1 MSRKTVSL
9 LLAIVMTAY
18 MLTGCGKKAV
28 SDETGTPDD
37 AYTETEEEAWTD
49 EPVDTEADS
58 DGSYQESAGEGSA
71 DLENGRQSHEQ
82 KYESETTGADVYNSS
97 ESASM
102 KESMA
107 EDYAMPRYE
116 EDYAPYNGE
125 EYSNTEE
132 NPFYTVKE
140 NPLSTFSADVDT
152 ASYTNVR
159 RMIREGYYIDEI
171 PADAV
176 RIEEM
181 LNYFSYDLKRPD
193 GKIPFGV
200 TTEVADCPWNKNSEL
215 FMVGISTKE
224 IDFSE
229 APSSNLV
236 FLLDVSGSMGD
247 EDKLPLLQKSFS
259 MLTDNLTGKD
269 RVSIVTYASD
279 VQVILDG
286 AKGNDKDRILSAING
301 LFADGGTNG
310 GDGILTAYDLA
321 EDYFIKGGNNRII
334 LATDGDLNIGL
345 TSERELEELI
355 TRKKE
360 SGIFL
365 SVLGF
370 GTGNLKDNKMELLAD
385 KGNGNYSYID
395 CEREARKVLVKEMGA
410 TLMTVAK
417 DVKFQVE
424 FNPQM
429 VESYRLI
436 GYENRVMDDFDFKD
450 DTKDAGEIGAGHSM
464 IALYEIVPAGNSVKD
479 GKDSIALKYQDDYV
493 TNTSKSNTNDTV
505 RKAGKDK
512 EYCTVKIRYKEPD
525 ESKSRESE
533 YPVKG
538 SAYTQSPSR
547 DLQFAACVA
556 QFGMLLKNS
565 RYANDT
571 SVEDVI
577 DRLSEMDLKDTYR
590 MEFYM
595 LVKQAGGYRGYSE
608 SQNF

>member
-1 MSRKTVSL
+1 MSRKIVSL
-9 LLAIVMTAY
+9 LLAIVMTAS
-18 MLTGCGKKAV
+18 MLTGCGKKAAL
-28 SDETGTPDD
+28 DETGTSDD
-37 AYTETEEEAWTD
+37 TYTEEGTLTD
-49 EPVDTEADS
+49 EVVDEEYDS
-58 DGSYQESAGEGSA
+58 DGAYQESMENGSA
-71 DLENGRQSHEQ
+71 DLENGRQSEEN
-82 KYESETTGADVYNSS
+82 KYKSEAAEADVYAD
-97 ESASM
+97 SAAM
-102 KESMA
+102 KESLA
-107 EDYAMPRYE
+107 EDYDVPRYAD
-116 EDYAPYNGE
+116 DYVPYNGE

-132 NPFYTVKE
+132 NPFYSVKE

-152 ASYTNVR
+152 ASYTNIR

-171 PADAV
+171 PAGAV

-181 LNYFSYDLKRPD
+181 LNYFSYDLKRP
-193 GKIPFGV
+193 GGNTPFGV
-200 TTEVADCPWNKNSEL
+200 TTEVADCPWNRSSEL

-224 IDFSE
+224 IDFSK
-229 APSSNLV
+229 APPSNLV
-236 FLLDVSGSMGD
+236 FLLDVSGSMSD

-286 AKGNDKDRILSAING
+286 AKGSDKDRILGAING
-301 LFADGGTNG
+301 LFAEGGTNG
-310 GDGILTAYDLA
+310 GEGIQTAYDLA

-345 TSERELEELI
+345 TSEEELEALI
-355 TRKKE
+355 TKKKE

-370 GTGNLKDNKMELLAD
+370 GTGNIKDNKMELLAD

-395 CEREARKVLVKEMGA
+395 SEREARKVLVKEMGA

-424 FNPQM
+424 FNPEI

-464 IALYEIVPAGNSVKD
+464 IALYEIVPARNSAKG

-493 TNTSKSNTNDTV
+493 TNTSQSKTED
-505 RKAGKDK
+505 KASHEIGKNS

-525 ESKSRESE
+525 QTKSRESE

-538 SAYTQSPSR
+538 SDYTQKPSQ

-565 RYANDT
+565 RYAND
-571 SVEDVI
+571 SNIEDVI
-577 DRLSEMDLKDTYR
+577 DRLSELDLRDEYR
-590 MEFYM
+590 KEFYI
-595 LVKQAGGYRGYSE
+595 LVKQAGGYRGYLE
-608 SQNF
+608 VEDF

>member
-1 MSRKTVSL
+1 MSRKIVSL
-9 LLAIVMTAY
+9 LLAIVMTAS
-18 MLTGCGKKAV
+18 MLTGCGKKAA
-28 SDETGTPDD
+28 SDETGTSNDT
-37 AYTETEEEAWTD
+37 YTEEEALTD
-49 EPVDTEADS
+49 EVVDEEYDS
-58 DGSYQESAGEGSA
+58 DGAYQESMEDGSA
-71 DLENGRQSHEQ
+71 DLENSRQSEEN
-82 KYESETTGADVYNSS
+82 KYKSEAAGADVYNSAD
-97 ESASM
+97 SAAM
-102 KESMA
+102 KESLA
-107 EDYAMPRYE
+107 EDYDVPRYAD
-116 EDYAPYNGE
+116 DYVPYSGE

-132 NPFYTVKE
+132 NPFYSVKE

-152 ASYTNVR
+152 ASYTNIR

-171 PADAV
+171 PTGAV

-181 LNYFSYDLKRPD
+181 LNYFSYDLKRP
-193 GKIPFGV
+193 GGSTPFGV
-200 TTEVADCPWNKNSEL
+200 TTEVADCPWNRSSEL

-224 IDFSE
+224 IDFSK
-229 APSSNLV
+229 APPSNLV
-236 FLLDVSGSMGD
+236 FLLDVSGSMSD

-286 AKGNDKDRILSAING
+286 AKGSDKDRILGAING
-301 LFADGGTNG
+301 LFAEGGTNG
-310 GDGILTAYDLA
+310 GEGIQTAYDLA

-345 TSERELEELI
+345 TSEEELEALI
-355 TRKKE
+355 TKKKE

-370 GTGNLKDNKMELLAD
+370 GTGNIKDNKMELLAD

-395 CEREARKVLVKEMGA
+395 SEREARKVLVKEMGA

-424 FNPQM
+424 FNPEI

-464 IALYEIVPAGNSVKD
+464 IALYEIVPARNSAKG

-493 TNTSKSNTNDTV
+493 TNTSQSKKED
-505 RKAGKDK
+505 KASHEIGKNS

-525 ESKSRESE
+525 QTKSRESE

-538 SAYTQSPSR
+538 SDYTQRPSQ

-565 RYANDT
+565 RYAND
-571 SVEDVI
+571 SNIEDVI
-577 DRLSEMDLKDTYR
+577 DRLSELDLRDEYR
-590 MEFYM
+590 KEFYI
-595 LVKQAGGYRGYSE
+595 LVKQAGGYRGYLGVE
-608 SQNF
+608 DF

>member
-1 MSRKTVSL
+1 MSRKIVSL
-9 LLAIVMTAY
+9 LLAIVMTAS
-18 MLTGCGKKAV
+18 MLTGCGKKAA
-28 SDETGTPDD
+28 SDETATSDD
-37 AYTETEEEAWTD
+37 TYTEEGTLTD
-49 EPVDTEADS
+49 EVVDAEYDQDGTAGNDEA
-58 DGSYQESAGEGSA
+58 EGSA
-71 DLENGRQSHEQ
+71 DLENSRQSEEN
-82 KYESETTGADVYNSS
+82 KYKSEAAGADVYNSAD
-97 ESASM
+97 SAAM
-102 KESMA
+102 KESLA
-107 EDYAMPRYE
+107 EDYDMPRYAD
-116 EDYAPYNGE
+116 DYVPYNGE

-132 NPFYTVKE
+132 NPFYSVKE

-152 ASYTNVR
+152 ASYTNIR

-171 PADAV
+171 PARAV

-181 LNYFSYDLKRPD
+181 LNYFSYDLKRP
-193 GKIPFGV
+193 GGSTPFGV
-200 TTEVADCPWNKNSEL
+200 TTEVADCPWNRSSEL

-224 IDFSE
+224 IDFSK
-229 APSSNLV
+229 APPSNLV
-236 FLLDVSGSMGD
+236 FLLDVSGSMSD

-286 AKGNDKDRILSAING
+286 AKGSDKDRILGAING
-301 LFADGGTNG
+301 LFAQGGTNG
-310 GDGILTAYDLA
+310 GEGIQTAYDLA

-345 TSERELEELI
+345 TSEEELEALI
-355 TRKKE
+355 TKKKE

-370 GTGNLKDNKMELLAD
+370 GTGNIKDNKMELLAD

-395 CEREARKVLVKEMGA
+395 SEREARKVLVKEMGA

-424 FNPQM
+424 FNPEI

-464 IALYEIVPAGNSVKD
+464 IALYEIVPARNSAKG

-493 TNTSKSNTNDTV
+493 TNTSQSKTED
-505 RKAGKDK
+505 KASHEIGKNS

-525 ESKSRESE
+525 QTKSRESE

-538 SAYTQSPSR
+538 SDYTQKPSQ

-565 RYANDT
+565 RYAND
-571 SVEDVI
+571 SNIEDVI
-577 DRLSEMDLKDTYR
+577 DRLSELDLRDEYR
-590 MEFYM
+590 KEFYI
-595 LVKQAGGYRGYSE
+595 LVKQAGGYRGYLE
-608 SQNF
+608 VEDF

>member
-1 MSRKTVSL
+1 MSRKIVSL
-9 LLAIVMTAY
+9 LLAIVMTAS
-18 MLTGCGKKAV
+18 MLTGCGKKAA
-28 SDETGTPDD
+28 SDETATSDD
-37 AYTETEEEAWTD
+37 TYTEEGTLTD
-49 EPVDTEADS
+49 EVVDAEYDS
-58 DGSYQESAGEGSA
+58 DGAYQESMEDGSA
-71 DLENGRQSHEQ
+71 DLENGRQSKES
-82 KYESETTGADVYNSS
+82 KYESEAAGADVYNSAD
-97 ESASM
+97 SAAM
-102 KESMA
+102 KESPA
-107 EDYAMPRYE
+107 EDYAVPRYAD
-116 EDYAPYNGE
+116 DYVPYNGE

-132 NPFYTVKE
+132 NSFYSVKE

-152 ASYTNVR
+152 ASYTNIR

-171 PADAV
+171 PAGAV

-193 GKIPFGV
+193 GSTPFGV
-200 TTEVADCPWNKNSEL
+200 TTEVADCPWNRSSEL

-229 APSSNLV
+229 AAPSNLV
-236 FLLDVSGSMGD
+236 FLLDVSGSMSD

-286 AKGNDKDRILSAING
+286 AKGSDKDRILGAING
-301 LFADGGTNG
+301 LFAEGGTNG
-310 GDGILTAYDLA
+310 GEGIQTAYDLA

-345 TSERELEELI
+345 TSEEELEALI
-355 TRKKE
+355 TKKKE

-370 GTGNLKDNKMELLAD
+370 GTGNIKDNKMELLAD

-395 CEREARKVLVKEMGA
+395 SEREARKVLVKEMGA

-424 FNPQM
+424 FNPEI

-464 IALYEIVPAGNSVKD
+464 IALYEIVPARNSAKG

-493 TNTSKSNTNDTV
+493 TNTSRSKTED
-505 RKAGKDK
+505 KASHGIGKNS

-525 ESKSRESE
+525 QTKSRESE

-538 SAYTQSPSR
+538 SDYTQKPSQ

-565 RYANDT
+565 RYAND
-571 SVEDVI
+571 SNIEDVI
-577 DRLSEMDLKDTYR
+577 DRLSELDLRDEYR
-590 MEFYM
+590 KEFYI
-595 LVKQAGGYRGYSE
+595 LVKQAGGYRGYLE
-608 SQNF
+608 VEDF

>member
-1 MSRKTVSL
+1 MSRKIVSL
-9 LLAIVMTAY
+9 LLAIVMTAS
-18 MLTGCGKKAV
+18 MLTGCGKKAA
-28 SDETGTPDD
+28 SDETGTSDD
-37 AYTETEEEAWTD
+37 TYTEEDVLPDNEVGTQEDWTD
-49 EPVDTEADS
+49 WNSGAD
-58 DGSYQESAGEGSA
+58 GSA
-71 DLENGRQSHEQ
+71 DLGNSGQSG
-82 KYESETTGADVYNSS
+82 KYESEAAGADVYNSADIAATA
-97 ESASM
+97 ESVV
-102 KESMA
+102 
-107 EDYAMPRYE
+107 EDYDMPRYAD
-116 EDYAPYNGE
+116 DYVPYNGE
-125 EYSNTEE
+125 EYNDTEE
-132 NPFYTVKE
+132 NPFYSVKE

-152 ASYTNVR
+152 ASYTNIR

-171 PADAV
+171 PAGAV

-193 GKIPFGV
+193 GSSPFGV
-200 TTEVADCPWNKNSEL
+200 TTEVADCPWNRSSEL

-229 APSSNLV
+229 AAPSNLV
-236 FLLDVSGSMGD
+236 FLLDVSGSMSD

-286 AKGNDKDRILSAING
+286 AKGSDKDRILSAING
-301 LFADGGTNG
+301 LFAEGGTNG
-310 GDGILTAYDLA
+310 GDGIQTAYGLA

-355 TRKKE
+355 TKKKE

-370 GTGNLKDNKMELLAD
+370 GTGNIKDNKMELLAD

-395 CEREARKVLVKEMGA
+395 SEREARKVLVREMGA

-424 FNPQM
+424 FNPEI

-464 IALYEIVPAGNSVKD
+464 IALYEIVPAKGMAKN
-479 GKDSIALKYQDDYV
+479 GKDSIPLKYQDDYV
-493 TNTSKSNTNDTV
+493 TNMSESKQPGYEI
-505 RKAGKDK
+505 GKNS
-512 EYCTVKIRYKEPD
+512 EYCTVKIRYKELD
-525 ESKSRESE
+525 QTKSRESE

-538 SAYTQSPSR
+538 SDYTKRPSQ

-565 RYANDT
+565 RYAND
-571 SVEDVI
+571 SSIEDVL
-577 DRLSEMDLKDTYR
+577 DRLAELDLRDEYR
-590 MEFYM
+590 KEFYL
-595 LVKQAGGYRGYSE
+595 LVKQAGGYRGY
-608 SQNF
+608 

>member
-1 MSRKTVSL
+1 MSRKIVSL
-9 LLAIVMTAY
+9 LLAIVMTAS
-18 MLTGCGKKAV
+18 MLTGCGKKMD

-37 AYTETEEEAWTD
+37 TYTEEEVLTD
-49 EPVDTEADS
+49 EAVDAEYDS
-58 DGSYQESAGEGSA
+58 DGTCQESGEKGSA
-71 DLENGRQSHEQ
+71 DLENGRQGDEH
-82 KYESETTGADVYNSS
+82 KYESEAAGADVYNSA
-97 ESASM
+97 ESTSM
-102 KESMA
+102 KDSMA
-107 EDYAMPRYE
+107 EDYAMPWYE
-116 EDYAPYNGE
+116 DDYAPYNGE

-132 NPFYTVKE
+132 NPFYSVKE

-152 ASYTNVR
+152 ASYTNIR

-171 PADAV
+171 PSGAV

-193 GKIPFGV
+193 GSTPFGV
-200 TTEVADCPWNKNSEL
+200 TTEVADCPWNRNSEL

-236 FLLDVSGSMGD
+236 FLLDVSGSMSD

-279 VQVILDG
+279 VKVILDG
-286 AKGNDKDRILSAING
+286 AKGSDKDRILGAING
-301 LFADGGTNG
+301 LFAEGGTNG
-310 GDGILTAYDLA
+310 GEGIQTAYDLA

-345 TSERELEELI
+345 TSEEELEALI
-355 TRKKE
+355 TKKKE

-370 GTGNLKDNKMELLAD
+370 GTGNIKDNKMELLAD

-395 CEREARKVLVKEMGA
+395 SEREARKVLVKEMGA

-464 IALYEIVPAGNSVKD
+464 IALYEIVPAKD
-479 GKDSIALKYQDDYV
+479 STKSGKDSIALKYQDDYV
-493 TNTSKSNTNDTV
+493 TNTSKSNKKDDTAH
-505 RKAGKDK
+505 KAGKDN

-525 ESKSRESE
+525 KNKSRESE

-538 SAYTQSPSR
+538 SSYTQRPSQ

-565 RYANDT
+565 RYANDS
-571 SVEDVI
+571 SVVDVI
-577 DRLSEMDLKDTYR
+577 DRLSELDLNDEYR
-590 MEFYM
+590 KEFYI
-595 LVKQAGGYRGYSE
+595 LVKQAGGYRGYLE
-608 SQNF
+608 PQNF

>member
-1 MSRKTVSL
+1 MRKKTVSL
-9 LLAIVMTAY
+9 LLAIVMTASI
-18 MLTGCGKKAV
+18 LTGCGKKTA

-37 AYTETEEEAWTD
+37 ACTETEEEAWTD
-49 EPVDTEADS
+49 EPVDTEDDS

-71 DLENGRQSHEQ
+71 DLENGRKSDEQ
-82 KYESETTGADVYNSS
+82 KYESESQAAGADVYNSS

-107 EDYAMPRYE
+107 EGYAMPRYE

-132 NPFYTVKE
+132 SPFYTVKE

-193 GKIPFGV
+193 GKTPFGV
-200 TTEVADCPWNKNSEL
+200 TTEVADCPWNKSSEL

-301 LFADGGTNG
+301 LFAEGGTNG

-321 EDYFIKGGNNRII
+321 EDYFIEGGNNRII

-355 TRKKE
+355 TQKKE

-464 IALYEIVPAGNSVKD
+464 IALYEIVPAGDSAKD
-479 GKDSIALKYQDDYV
+479 EKDSIALKYQDDYV
-493 TNTSKSNTNDTV
+493 SNTSKSNTDDTA

-525 ESKSRESE
+525 KSKSRESE

-538 SAYTQSPSR
+538 NAYTQRPSQ

-556 QFGMLLKNS
+556 QFGLLLKNS
-565 RYANDT
+565 RYVNDT

-595 LVKQAGGYRGYSE
+595 LVKQAGGY
-608 SQNF
+608 

>member
-1 MSRKTVSL
+1 MSRKIVSV
-9 LLAIVMTAY
+9 LLAIVMTAS
-18 MLTGCGKKAV
+18 MLTGCGKKAAT
-28 SDETGTPDD
+28 DETGTSDD
-37 AYTETEEEAWTD
+37 AYTEEPVLTD
-49 EPVDTEADS
+49 EAVDADYDS
-58 DGSYQESAGEGSA
+58 DGTYQESGEEGSA
-71 DLENGRQSHEQ
+71 DLENGMQSDEQ
-82 KYESETTGADVYNSS
+82 KYESEAAGADVYNSA
-97 ESASM
+97 ESTSM

-116 EDYAPYNGE
+116 DDYAPYNGE

-132 NPFYTVKE
+132 NSFYSVKE

-152 ASYTNVR
+152 ASYTNIR
-159 RMIREGYYIDEI
+159 RMIREGYCIDAI

-193 GKIPFGV
+193 GSTPFGV
-200 TTEVADCPWNKNSEL
+200 TTEVADCPWNRSSEL
-215 FMVGISTKE
+215 FMVGISTEE

-286 AKGNDKDRILSAING
+286 ARGNDKDRILSAING

-345 TSERELEELI
+345 TSESELEELI
-355 TRKKE
+355 TQKKE

-395 CEREARKVLVKEMGA
+395 SEREARKVLIKEMGA

-464 IALYEIVPAGNSVKD
+464 IALYEIVPAGDLAKD
-479 GKDSIALKYQDDYV
+479 DDSIALKYQDDYV
-493 TNTSKSNTNDTV
+493 TNTSKSDTNDDRS

-525 ESKSRESE
+525 KSKSRESE

-538 SAYTQSPSR
+538 SAYTKRPSQ

-565 RYANDT
+565 RYANDS

-577 DRLSEMDLKDTYR
+577 DRLSELDLADEYR
-590 MEFYM
+590 MEFYL
-595 LVKQAGGYRGYSE
+595 LVKKAGGYRGYLE
-608 SQNF
+608 P

>member
-1 MSRKTVSL
+1 MMSRKIVSL
-9 LLAIVMTAY
+9 LLAIVMTAS
-18 MLTGCGKKAV
+18 MLTGCGKRAD
-28 SDETGTPDD
+28 SDETATSDD
-37 AYTETEEEAWTD
+37 TYTEEEAVTD
-49 EPVDTEADS
+49 NAADAEYTQDWADGNEEAD
-58 DGSYQESAGEGSA
+58 GSA
-71 DLENGRQSHEQ
+71 DIENGSENEEY
-82 KYESETTGADVYNSS
+82 KYESEAAGADVYNSAD
-97 ESASM
+97 SASM
-102 KESMA
+102 KESLA
-107 EDYAMPRYE
+107 EDYDVPRYAD
-116 EDYAPYNGE
+116 DYVPYNGE
-125 EYSNTEE
+125 EYSHTEE
-132 NPFYTVKE
+132 NPFYSAKE
-140 NPLSTFSADVDT
+140 SPLSTFSADVDT
-152 ASYTNVR
+152 ASYANIR
-159 RMIREGYYIDEI
+159 RMIKEGYYIDEI
-171 PADAV
+171 PAEAV

-193 GKIPFGV
+193 GSTPFGV
-200 TTEVADCPWNKNSEL
+200 TTEVADCPWNRSSEL
-215 FMVGISTKE
+215 LMVGISTKE

-229 APSSNLV
+229 AAPSNLV
-236 FLLDVSGSMGD
+236 FLLDVSGSMSD

-286 AKGNDKDRILSAING
+286 AKGSDKDRILSAING
-301 LFADGGTNG
+301 LFAEGGTNG
-310 GDGILTAYDLA
+310 GDGIQTAYDLA

-345 TSERELEELI
+345 TSEEELEALI
-355 TRKKE
+355 TKKKE

-370 GTGNLKDNKMELLAD
+370 GTGNIKDNKMELLAD

-395 CEREARKVLVKEMGA
+395 SEREARKVLVKEMGA

-424 FNPQM
+424 FNPDI

-464 IALYEIVPAGNSVKD
+464 IALYEIVPAKASAKY

-493 TNTSKSNTNDTV
+493 TSTSQSKTGDKISYEI
-505 RKAGKDK
+505 GKNS

-525 ESKSRESE
+525 QKKSRENE

-538 SAYTQSPSR
+538 SAYTQKPSK

-565 RYANDT
+565 RYAND
-571 SVEDVI
+571 SNIEDVI
-577 DRLSEMDLKDTYR
+577 DRLSELDLRDEYR
-590 MEFYM
+590 KEFYT
-595 LVKQAGGYRGYSE
+595 LVKKAGGYREY
-608 SQNF
+608 

>member
-1 MSRKTVSL
+1 MSRKIVSL
-9 LLAIVMTAY
+9 LLAIVMTAS
-18 MLTGCGKKAV
+18 MLTGCGKKAA
-28 SDETGTPDD
+28 SDETATSNDT
-37 AYTETEEEAWTD
+37 YTEEGALTDNEVDAEYDQDWTAGNDEA
-49 EPVDTEADS
+49 V
-58 DGSYQESAGEGSA
+58 GSA
-71 DLENGRQSHEQ
+71 DLENGRQREEN
-82 KYESETTGADVYNSS
+82 KYKSEAAEADVYNSAD
-97 ESASM
+97 SAAM
-102 KESMA
+102 KESLA
-107 EDYAMPRYE
+107 EDYDVPRYAD
-116 EDYAPYNGE
+116 DYVSYSGE

-132 NPFYTVKE
+132 NPFYSVKE

-152 ASYTNVR
+152 ASYTNIR

-171 PADAV
+171 PSGAV

-181 LNYFSYDLKRPD
+181 LNYFSYDLKRP
-193 GKIPFGV
+193 GGSTPFGV
-200 TTEVADCPWNKNSEL
+200 TTEVADCPWNRSSEL

-224 IDFSE
+224 IDFSKA
-229 APSSNLV
+229 APSNLV
-236 FLLDVSGSMGD
+236 FLLDVSGSMSD

-286 AKGNDKDRILSAING
+286 AKGSDKDRILGAING
-301 LFADGGTNG
+301 LFAEGGTNG
-310 GDGILTAYDLA
+310 GEGIQTAYDLA

-345 TSERELEELI
+345 TSEEELEALI
-355 TRKKE
+355 TNKKE

-370 GTGNLKDNKMELLAD
+370 GTGNIKDNKMELLAD

-395 CEREARKVLVKEMGA
+395 SEREARKVLVKEMGA

-424 FNPQM
+424 FNPEI

-464 IALYEIVPAGNSVKD
+464 IALYEIVPARNSAKG

-493 TNTSKSNTNDTV
+493 TNTSRS
-505 RKAGKDK
+505 KAEDKASREIGKNS

-525 ESKSRESE
+525 QTKSRESE

-538 SAYTQSPSR
+538 SDYTQKPSQ

-565 RYANDT
+565 RYAND
-571 SVEDVI
+571 SNIEDVI
-577 DRLSEMDLKDTYR
+577 DRLSELDLRDEYR
-590 MEFYM
+590 KEFYI
-595 LVKQAGGYRGYSE
+595 LVKQAGGYRGYLE
-608 SQNF
+608 VEDF

>member
-1 MSRKTVSL
+1 MSRKIVSL
-9 LLAIVMTAY
+9 LLAIVMTAS
-18 MLTGCGKKAV
+18 MLTGCGKKAAL
-28 SDETGTPDD
+28 DETGTSDD
-37 AYTETEEEAWTD
+37 TYTEEGTLTD
-49 EPVDTEADS
+49 EVVDEEYDS
-58 DGSYQESAGEGSA
+58 DGAYQESMENGSA
-71 DLENGRQSHEQ
+71 DLENGRQSEEN
-82 KYESETTGADVYNSS
+82 KYKSEAAEADVYAD
-97 ESASM
+97 SAAM
-102 KESMA
+102 KESLA
-107 EDYAMPRYE
+107 EDYDVPRYAD
-116 EDYAPYNGE
+116 DYVPYNGE

-132 NPFYTVKE
+132 NPFYSVKE

-152 ASYTNVR
+152 ASYTNIR

-171 PADAV
+171 PAGAV

-181 LNYFSYDLKRPD
+181 LNYFSYDLKRP
-193 GKIPFGV
+193 GGNTPFGV
-200 TTEVADCPWNKNSEL
+200 TTEVADCPWNRSSEL

-224 IDFSE
+224 IDFSK
-229 APSSNLV
+229 APPSNLV
-236 FLLDVSGSMGD
+236 FLLDVSGSMSD

-286 AKGNDKDRILSAING
+286 AKGSDKDRILGAING
-301 LFADGGTNG
+301 LFAEGGTNG
-310 GDGILTAYDLA
+310 GEGIQTAYDLA

-345 TSERELEELI
+345 TSEEELEALI
-355 TRKKE
+355 TKKKE

-370 GTGNLKDNKMELLAD
+370 GTGNIKDNKMELLAD

-395 CEREARKVLVKEMGA
+395 SEKEARKVLVKEMGA

-424 FNPQM
+424 FNPEI

-464 IALYEIVPAGNSVKD
+464 IALYEIVPARNSAKG

-493 TNTSKSNTNDTV
+493 TNTSQFKTED
-505 RKAGKDK
+505 KASHEIGKNS

-525 ESKSRESE
+525 QTKSRESE

-538 SAYTQSPSR
+538 SDYTQKPSQ

-565 RYANDT
+565 RYAND
-571 SVEDVI
+571 SNIEDVI
-577 DRLSEMDLKDTYR
+577 DRLSELDLRDEYR
-590 MEFYM
+590 KEFYI
-595 LVKQAGGYRGYSE
+595 LVKQAGGYRGYLE
-608 SQNF
+608 VEDF